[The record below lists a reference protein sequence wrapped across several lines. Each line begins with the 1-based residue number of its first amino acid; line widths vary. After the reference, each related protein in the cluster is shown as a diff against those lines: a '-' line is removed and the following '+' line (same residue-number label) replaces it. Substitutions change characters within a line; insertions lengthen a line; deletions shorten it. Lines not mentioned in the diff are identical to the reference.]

1 MLKLVPGDSVKRII
15 LHSMHLVYYYK
26 SRRKAADAV
35 RALLRSRGRSHV
47 EEAAVFVETEGSVFV
62 AVLFAPGATETD
74 QVRVEGILAS
84 GQPSNRDFTDLVT
97 SLKSYREI
105 YIGQG
110 TEMFRGHGWGAARS

>member
-1 MLKLVPGDSVKRII
+1 
-15 LHSMHLVYYYK
+15 MHLVHYYR

-35 RALLRSRGRSHV
+35 QVLLKSRATSHV
-47 EEAAVFVETEGSVFV
+47 EEVTVFVETAGSIFV

-74 QVRVEGILAS
+74 RVRVEGILAS

-97 SLKSYREI
+97 SLKSYREV

-110 TEMFRGHGWGAARS
+110 TEMFRGHGWAAAKS